1 MITESA
7 KVSGT
12 PNSKRTR
19 RQAQAT
25 APLQSA
31 HEVSLVP
38 LDPNHIHA
46 DTPHAKT
53 VHLPSQG
60 WRYGCS
66 SARTGDDKPR
76 GGTTKYI
83 AHPWNANAGRLVVTQ
98 WLAKPCGHDMR
109 ASDVACDG

>member
-1 MITESA
+1 M
-7 KVSGT
+7 
-12 PNSKRTR
+12 
-19 RQAQAT
+19 
-25 APLQSA
+25 
-31 HEVSLVP
+31 P

-60 WRYGCS
+60 WRYGCH

-83 AHPWNANAGRLVVTQ
+83 AHSWSANAGRLVVTQ

-109 ASDVACDG
+109 ASDVACDGCCNRGAP